1 MLKSC
6 QRQAKGKLKAILKQT
21 QSKRGTRDQGCRGG
35 TQTPSLPKGELKAKG
50 APTQGTAGRGTGWH
64 SPPFLCTKE
73 VGTPKG
79 RALIGEKGKHCTGA
93 TPIKRIFSLLKS
105 GKLKASWK
113 KAKGKLKASERQAK
127 SELKGS

>member
-1 MLKSC
+1 MY
-6 QRQAKGKLKAILKQT
+6 KLISVYKLNY
-21 QSKRGTRDQGCRGG
+21 
-35 TQTPSLPKGELKAKG
+35 
-50 APTQGTAGRGTGWH
+50 
-64 SPPFLCTKE
+64 
-73 VGTPKG
+73 
-79 RALIGEKGKHCTGA
+79 TGA